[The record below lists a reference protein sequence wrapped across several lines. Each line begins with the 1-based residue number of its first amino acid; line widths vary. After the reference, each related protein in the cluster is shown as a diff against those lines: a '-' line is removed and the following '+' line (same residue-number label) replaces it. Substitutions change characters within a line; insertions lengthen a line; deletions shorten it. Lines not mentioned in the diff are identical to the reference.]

1 MEKEKRERDQ
11 IRTGVAVGDVDG
23 AFEGGAEQDADD
35 ALASV
40 FGDSV
45 VVVDDAEKHERM
57 NHHFLDWSRR
67 DLLRLYHIH

>member
-1 MEKEKRERDQ
+1 MVIVVKKPDAR
-11 IRTGVAVGDVDG
+11 ILVIFFKGHGVAVGDVDG

-45 VVVDDAEKHERM
+45 VVVDDAEKHERV
-57 NHHFLDWSRR
+57 NHHLLDWSR
-67 DLLRLYHIH
+67 